1 MDTPE
6 RPIGLIDVPC
16 DADVRK
22 RLRARANSVD
32 WREFPAH
39 LQQSEL
45 AVIAEHV
52 LNEEKQPAGFRNW
65 LMVILASSFWR
76 DSVAAVPYHRRLLL
90 LPSTGGAG
98 NARCEA
104 ERRAA
109 EFAWLRPVAESLGYR
124 IMDTNHLSFISQSI
138 GAGEIDAVVGVSNLQ
153 GLEKAVDHVM
163 AWGIPCMA
171 EPLLE
176 DSPELLDQDS
186 VERMIRLPFRPQV
199 NEVHDRYHLL
209 MREARELFRLE
220 NLDRLVPRESLTFFH
235 ETTGIGSKN
244 RSNGATNP
252 EDHWDDRSLDP
263 LTGTANIAYEFL
275 SRGGKYFRPFITLAT
290 YNALTLDRKH
300 GTDSSSTLGNWSTGV
315 QRTAMSIEVF
325 HKASLVHDDIED
337 NDDLRYGEPAIHKRY
352 GTPTAINV
360 GDYLV
365 GLGYRLV
372 SGCKAELGGDTV
384 ADLLDCLASA
394 HQRLSEGQGAE
405 LLWRDSP
412 NKFLTPSNALKVYA
426 LKTAPAFE
434 VAFYSGLRLAGPV
447 REEVESVRAFSEHLG
462 VAFQILNDL
471 QDWCEDDSNKG
482 TPGGD
487 ILQGR
492 PTLLWALALQ
502 AANPEQR
509 ARLIALVE
517 PNNRDSASARI
528 EQVRQL
534 YRDLGVFREAA
545 EIVRRLEEQA
555 WQIANRIEPQS
566 LSRLFG
572 YLIRVILQRPSR
584 LDAALLNSSDHT

>member
-16 DADVRK
+16 DADVRN
-22 RLRARANSVD
+22 RLRARANGVD
-32 WREFPAH
+32 WREFPAQ
-39 LQQSEL
+39 LRQSEL
-45 AVIAEHV
+45 AVIADD
-52 LNEEKQPAGFRNW
+52 LLKEEKQPAGFRNW

-90 LPSTGGAG
+90 LPSTQDPG
-98 NARCEA
+98 NGSGETH
-104 ERRAA
+104 RRVT
-109 EFAWLRPVAESLGYR
+109 EFSWLRPVAEGLGYR
-124 IMDTNHLSFISQSI
+124 IMDTNHLSLISQSI

-176 DSPELLDQDS
+176 DSPELLDQES
-186 VERMIRLPFRPQV
+186 VERMIRLPFRPRL
-199 NEVHDRYHLL
+199 NETNVSYNLL

-220 NLDRLVPRESLTFFH
+220 NLDRLVPRESVTFFH
-235 ETTGIGSKN
+235 ETTGIGSRN
-244 RSNGATNP
+244 RSNGAIGAE
-252 EDHWDDRSLDP
+252 EDWDNRALDP

-290 YNALTLDRKH
+290 YNALTMDRSH
-300 GTDSSSTLGNWSTGV
+300 GPSASNGRGGWSTGV

-412 NKFLTPSNALKVYA
+412 NKFLTPTNALKVYA

-502 AANPEQR
+502 ASNTEQR
-509 ARLIALVE
+509 ARLISLVA
-517 PNNRDSASARI
+517 PNNCDSASARI
-528 EQVRQL
+528 
-534 YRDLGVFREAA
+534 
-545 EIVRRLEEQA
+545 
-555 WQIANRIEPQS
+555 
-566 LSRLFG
+566 
-572 YLIRVILQRPSR
+572 
-584 LDAALLNSSDHT
+584 